1 MEVLESCFFCRY
13 EKLHRWEDALAAY
26 STKAHSAT
34 SADELQSATL
44 GLFLNL
50 LNRTK
55 NNFTPNS
62 AVEFVKAWLSY
73 LEM

>member
-34 SADELQSATL
+34 SADELQSANL

-50 LNRTK
+50 PIGQKKILLL
-55 NNFTPNS
+55 NS
-62 AVEFVKAWLSY
+62 AV
-73 LEM
+73 

>member
-1 MEVLESCFFCRY
+1 MEVLESSFFCRY

-44 GLFLNL
+44 GLFLDL
-50 LNRTK
+50 PYRTK
-55 NNFTPNS
+55 NNFTS
-62 AVEFVKAWLSY
+62 KFSCRMCESLAVVP
-73 LEM
+73 

>member
-34 SADELQSATL
+34 SADELQSANL

-50 LNRTK
+50 PIGQK
-55 NNFTPNS
+55 
-62 AVEFVKAWLSY
+62 
-73 LEM
+73 